1 MYCNN
6 RLSPF
11 QKYILSLIERH
22 YAAVDEGW
30 GSTVGE
36 PEVFARWGT
45 RLADRR
51 HGSGYKDPEPGTWR
65 FLLPP
70 EKGNSGRMTLSAELW
85 EERAGKKRESDCSL
99 TLPPPARVGI
109 QWSPFVL
116 H

>member
-1 MYCNN
+1 ML
-6 RLSPF
+6 RL
-11 QKYILSLIERH
+11 KNLTHDIKVILDIERH

-65 FLLPP
+65 RFLQIPKIWKFC
-70 EKGNSGRMTLSAELW
+70 E
-85 EERAGKKRESDCSL
+85 
-99 TLPPPARVGI
+99 
-109 QWSPFVL
+109 
-116 H
+116 